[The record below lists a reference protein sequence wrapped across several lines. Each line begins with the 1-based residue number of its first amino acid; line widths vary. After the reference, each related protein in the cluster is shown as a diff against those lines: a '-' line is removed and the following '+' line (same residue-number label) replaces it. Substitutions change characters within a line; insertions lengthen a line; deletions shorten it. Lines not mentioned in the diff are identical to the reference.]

1 MYVIVDRLSS
11 LDRFSVPF
19 IESSYYLYGKSV
31 IEIPD
36 KLGIYLL
43 DVLKKS
49 NYSNSIVTDMLYI
62 TACIYVS
69 FSTIRRYFEE
79 KPDPSIFN
87 ENRFNNTKFE
97 YIFYIAIEEFFINNN
112 FEYLYNNLNL
122 KWIDVCFYIQNN
134 IKVYYLN
141 HFKNYENAR

>member
-11 LDRFSVPF
+11 FDRFSVPF
-19 IESSYYLYGKSV
+19 IESSYYLYAKSV

-49 NYSNSIVTDMLYI
+49 NYSNSIATDMSYI

-79 KPDPSIFN
+79 NPDPSIFN
-87 ENRFNNTKFE
+87 KNIFNNTKFE
-97 YIFYIAIEEFFINNN
+97 YTFYIVIEEFFINNN

-122 KWIDVCFYIQNN
+122 KWIDVCSYIQNN

-141 HFKNYENAR
+141 HFKNYENAW